1 MHPHPRRPS
10 TLRCSTCFRTPPLL
24 APHSL
29 GMRRLTKTT
38 PQAKCPQTLDERFLA
53 VKQRIEQACRVAGR
67 APEEVRLLAV
77 SKTFPIE
84 PIRELFAAGQLDFGE
99 NYVQEAE
106 GKVPH
111 LPEARWHL
119 IGPLQSNKASKAVQL
134 FPVIHSLDRLSL
146 AERLERL
153 AVETGR
159 VIQAFVQVRLGEE
172 DSKSGILPTELIG
185 ELERWNAARSWRGL
199 HLVGLMT
206 LPPPQTSRPFF
217 AQLRE
222 LRDQLQ
228 SLQLPIFQ
236 QYQLSMGM
244 SDDFEAAIAEGSNW
258 IRIGRALFGS
268 R

>member
-1 MHPHPRRPS
+1 M
-10 TLRCSTCFRTPPLL
+10 
-24 APHSL
+24 AV
-29 GMRRLTKTT
+29 
-38 PQAKCPQTLDERFLA
+38 AERFLE
-53 VKQRIEQACRVAGR
+53 VKQRIDEACRAAGR
-67 APEEVRLLAV
+67 PTDEVRLLAV

-84 PIRELFAAGQLDFGE
+84 PVRELLAAGQVDFGE

-106 GKVPH
+106 TKVPL

-119 IGPLQSNKASKAVQL
+119 IGPLQSNKATKAVQL

-153 AVETGR
+153 ASEAGR
-159 VIQAFVQVRLGEE
+159 MIEAFVQVRLGEE
-172 DSKSGILPTELIG
+172 DSKSGVDPKDLIA
-185 ELERWNAARSWRGL
+185 EVERWNSAREWRGL
-199 HLVGLMT
+199 RLVGLMT
-206 LPPPQTSRPFF
+206 LPPPQISRPFF

-228 SLQLPIFQ
+228 QRELPIFDRFE
-236 QYQLSMGM
+236 LSMGM

-258 IRIGRALFGS
+258 IRVGRALFGS

>member
-1 MHPHPRRPS
+1 MA
-10 TLRCSTCFRTPPLL
+10 L
-24 APHSL
+24 A
-29 GMRRLTKTT
+29 
-38 PQAKCPQTLDERFLA
+38 ERYSA
-53 VKQRIEQACRVAGR
+53 VKQRIEKACQAAGR
-67 APEEVRLLAV
+67 SPDEVRLLAV

-84 PIRELFAAGQLDFGE
+84 PIRDLLAAGQTDFGE

-106 GKVPH
+106 GKVPL

-119 IGPLQSNKASKAVQL
+119 IGPLQSNKAARAVQL

-146 AERLERL
+146 AERLDRL
-153 AVETGR
+153 ALEAGR
-159 VIQAFVQVRLGEE
+159 VVEAFVQVRLGEE
-172 DSKSGILPTELIG
+172 DSKSGIAPADLVA
-185 ELERWNAARSWRGL
+185 ELEHWNAARSWRGL
-199 HLVGLMT
+199 RLVGLMT

-222 LRDQLQ
+222 LRDRLQ
-228 SLQLPIFQ
+228 DLQLPIFQ
-236 QYQLSMGM
+236 EYQLSMGM

>member
-1 MHPHPRRPS
+1 MA
-10 TLRCSTCFRTPPLL
+10 LN
-24 APHSL
+24 
-29 GMRRLTKTT
+29 
-38 PQAKCPQTLDERFLA
+38 ERYLA
-53 VKQRIEQACRVAGR
+53 VKQRIEEACQAAGR
-67 APEEVRLLAV
+67 DPGEVRLLAV

-84 PIRELFAAGQLDFGE
+84 PIRALFTAGQLDFGE

-106 GKVPH
+106 GKVPL

-119 IGPLQSNKASKAVQL
+119 IGPLQSNKAAKAVQL

-146 AERLERL
+146 AERLDRL
-153 AVETGR
+153 AVQAGR
-159 VIQAFVQVRLGEE
+159 VLDAFLQVRLGEE
-172 DSKSGILPTELIG
+172 DSKSGLDPKDVVAEV
-185 ELERWNAARSWRGL
+185 ERWNASRSWQGL
-199 HLVGLMT
+199 RLVGLMT

-222 LRDQLQ
+222 LRDRLQ
-228 SLQLPIFQ
+228 ALQLPIFKE
-236 QYQLSMGM
+236 YQLSMGM

>member
-1 MHPHPRRPS
+1 M
-10 TLRCSTCFRTPPLL
+10 
-24 APHSL
+24 AV
-29 GMRRLTKTT
+29 G
-38 PQAKCPQTLDERFLA
+38 ERYLE
-53 VKQRIEQACRVAGR
+53 VKQRIEQACRGAGR
-67 APEEVRLLAV
+67 PPEEVRLLAV

-84 PIRELFAAGQLDFGE
+84 PIRDLFAVGQLDFGE

-106 GKVPH
+106 QKVPL

-119 IGPLQSNKASKAVQL
+119 IGPLQSNKAGKAVQL
-134 FPVIHSLDRLSL
+134 FPVIHSLDRYSL

-153 AVETGR
+153 AVESGR

-172 DSKSGILPTELIG
+172 DSKSGLDPKELIA
-185 ELERWNAARSWRGL
+185 ELERWSTARSWQGL
-199 HLVGLMT
+199 HLIGLMT

-222 LRDQLQ
+222 LRNQLKT
-228 SLQLPIFQ
+228 LQLPIFQ
-236 QYQLSMGM
+236 DYQLSMGM

-258 IRIGRALFGS
+258 IRVGRALFGS